1 MVKIAE
7 LIDRVLTNA
16 DNEEEIAKVRQEVN
30 DMMNEYPMF
39 AW

>member
-1 MVKIAE
+1 MEKIAD

-16 DNEEEIAKVRQEVN
+16 DNEEVIKEVRQEVN
-30 DMMNEYPMF
+30 EMMNEYPMF